1 MVVQPKILNFSNE
14 CCNNKWKYAQQW
26 HERSFKFL
34 PGVSESEVASGGC
47 NQGTTKK
54 TSLNACQE
62 NNVKVLGEEEC
73 EDLFENSMENIIF
86 NEFSY
91 K

>member
-1 MVVQPKILNFSNE
+1 MSVAITNENMPNNGMKEALNSCQE
-14 CCNNKWKYAQQW
+14 SQI
-26 HERSFKFL
+26 
-34 PGVSESEVASGGC
+34 SEVASGGC